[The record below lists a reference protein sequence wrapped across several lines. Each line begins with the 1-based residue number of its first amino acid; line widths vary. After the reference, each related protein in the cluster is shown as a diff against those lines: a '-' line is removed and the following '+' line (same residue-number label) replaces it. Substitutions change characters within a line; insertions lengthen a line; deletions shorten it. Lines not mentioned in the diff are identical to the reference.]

1 MYVDIYTINLRTI
14 NHRKNEYR
22 NKRSHNV
29 YWQLFYKLRCIPFDC
44 ILFIYT
50 FTVMDQ
56 TKQDKKRFH
65 FNEIKTKIES
75 KVCFVFA

>member
-1 MYVDIYTINLRTI
+1 
-14 NHRKNEYR
+14 
-22 NKRSHNV
+22 
-29 YWQLFYKLRCIPFDC
+29 
-44 ILFIYT
+44 
-50 FTVMDQ
+50 MDQ